1 MKCRKSLCQ
10 KYSNIKSARFVYMF
24 VYIFVS
30 HVVQFMKCRKDLCQK
45 TVM

>member
-24 VYIFVS
+24 VS